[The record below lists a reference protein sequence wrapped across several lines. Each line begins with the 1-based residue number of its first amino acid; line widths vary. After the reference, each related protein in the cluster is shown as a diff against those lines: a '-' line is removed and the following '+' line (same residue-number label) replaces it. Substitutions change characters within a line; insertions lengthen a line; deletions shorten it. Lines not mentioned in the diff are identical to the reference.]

1 MGSFMPG
8 PSKVDD
14 ESSDEEVVPQHTT
27 PSPKPIVKTTPNK
40 KLSMKQRKAKLEEN
54 IRNQNKNLKELAKER
69 SEARRIA
76 RTCDKTKEKKKPEDP
91 FSAFM
96 KEFRERMDRV
106 DANQEIM
113 NEKIDNVGTRIDKI
127 ESHVR
132 KQDKANKKEF
142 DNLKQEITNNYTK
155 LEEVV
160 TNNVKNTF
168 QPRIEA
174 LEKGVKGDLKNLIND
189 QVNEILDARLNNNL
203 QNKGACS
210 LQHASPE
217 RTTPTTNHMSKTED
231 KKSKNQKKVKK

>member
-40 KLSMKQRKAKLEEN
+40 KLSVKQRKAKLKEN
-54 IRNQNKNLKELAKER
+54 IRNCNRNLKELAKER
-69 SEARRIA
+69 SESRRIA
-76 RTCDKTKEKKKPEDP
+76 RSCDKTKENKKPEDP

-106 DANQEIM
+106 DSNQEIM
-113 NEKIDNVGTRIDKI
+113 NEKIDNVGTRIDRI

-142 DNLKQEITNNYTK
+142 DNINALK
-155 LEEVV
+155 
-160 TNNVKNTF
+160 
-168 QPRIEA
+168 
-174 LEKGVKGDLKNLIND
+174 
-189 QVNEILDARLNNNL
+189 
-203 QNKGACS
+203 
-210 LQHASPE
+210 
-217 RTTPTTNHMSKTED
+217 
-231 KKSKNQKKVKK
+231 